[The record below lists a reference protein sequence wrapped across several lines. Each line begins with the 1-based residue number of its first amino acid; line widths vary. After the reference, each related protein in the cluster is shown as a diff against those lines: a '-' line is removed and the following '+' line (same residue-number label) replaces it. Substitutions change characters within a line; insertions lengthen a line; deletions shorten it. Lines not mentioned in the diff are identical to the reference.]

1 VTGFRDGVDSVFP
14 MTQRPFTTSLTVAL
28 ALVAVVALGACSS
41 SDDSDSSASGSSAST
56 TASDGGGDGS
66 GGDASTTVD
75 QGSAAALPSDPCA
88 LLTPD
93 QVAPLLGSAQDG
105 TVGASSTEPGGPQ
118 FTSCQWGELTTDAG
132 QLSVGV
138 STPSGDGGIDY
149 LATLA
154 GATGVEST
162 PSSVGEDGKVL
173 AAFIRPGG
181 GGVGKTVMFTRDGV
195 TVLVARSG
203 ATVDTAAL
211 ETAAG
216 QVAANL

>member
-1 VTGFRDGVDSVFP
+1 
-14 MTQRPFTTSLTVAL
+14 MTQRPFSTLLPVAL
-28 ALVAVVALGACSS
+28 VLVTVVALGACSS
-41 SDDSDSSASGSSAST
+41 SDDSGSSASPSSTST
-56 TASDGGGDGS
+56 TASNSGSDGS
-66 GGDASTTVD
+66 GKDTSTTAGK
-75 QGSAAALPSDPCA
+75 GSSASLPSDPCA
-88 LLTPD
+88 LLAPE
-93 QVAPLLGSAQDG
+93 QVSPLLGSAQDG
-105 TVGASSTEPGGPQ
+105 TAGASSTDPGGPQ
-118 FTSCQWGELTTDAG
+118 FTSCQWGQLTTDAG

-138 STPSGDGGIDY
+138 SKPSGDGGIDY

-154 GATGVEST
+154 GATGVAST
-162 PSSVGEDGKVL
+162 PSSVGDDGKVL

-181 GGVGKTVMFTRDGV
+181 GGDGKTVMFTRNGL